1 MKRQAKQGMAA
12 VLSAAVVFSA
22 MGTERL
28 YAAEQDDSVKT
39 IISFEELSEKYASQE
54 LKAGADEDDI
64 RFPSG
69 IWANVTEEIAE
80 DEDGTPSNAERA
92 EERPDAT
99 PSTPS
104 RAEDRREDK
113 KIREKSGR
121 RKIRDIE
128 WELNLMESTEMEFD
142 SEVPGTY
149 VYEPVIPEGYEWD
162 VDLERPQ
169 IRVTVQE
176 KEGTVTDAEGL
187 KAELEAK
194 AYSEITLGEN
204 IDFNEE
210 VELGANH
217 MVIIPEGHT
226 LTVSKKITAGK
237 LLTLT
242 GEGKVLVSGAEAELN
257 GRITVGA
264 NKPESKIRVSI
275 ENDGRT
281 IPNGELIVW
290 NEVSVE
296 TAGGIQL
303 NTGKSLII
311 QENGSLTGTA
321 DGSIELAEGSKV
333 SGAAGIFTDQE
344 ILLEEDGVVTV
355 KAADAA
361 ASSDSL
367 TAGTYV
373 WDEESSSFA
382 KEKQETP
389 ETGITT
395 AEELKE
401 ALVKEESISICLGAD
416 ITLKDTVELSADK
429 TIEVPEGKKLTVTG
443 NIKTGK
449 AKITFTGGGT
459 VLANGGTDCLRG
471 KFYLGESEKANGAHM
486 RLEGEAEAVCDDKII
501 IRKGGKLTSAS
512 SEGIRVPANK
522 TLNIEEDGTLSG
534 EAGGVIRLEKDAKVS
549 GAAGLFTDQGIR
561 LEEDGEVT
569 VKAAGEAVSSDSL
582 TAGTYVWDDET
593 RSFTKEKEAPLPET
607 GLNNG
612 VLILSEQKKGDS
624 AQGWD
629 WDPGENL
636 GMLNLNQRFVGNKQ
650 LVFVGDKPA
659 AIKLNGNIILT
670 PEAGEAAILSS
681 SDLTLRA
688 DNEYSLKAG
697 GQIQADGAVTVIN
710 KTLLEVEAS
719 SEEAAFES
727 KKDIT
732 IKNDGSVTVNN
743 SGSGAALKAGG
754 SIVIK
759 DNVIAYLTAES
770 ANAAVEA
777 GSSVSLGGTPAVT
790 MINQGTG
797 PAVNKAPGL
806 GSYSKEV
813 RVSASLSPEGRPGE
827 EYSPENI
834 GSYRYL
840 KIREWIKIEEDTTP
854 EELDQMIDG
863 ILPDDFDAINDA
875 AAFIHSMSPE
885 EKAAL
890 SQDTIRALDELIQE
904 STGITPVTDIRIAD
918 GVEIQPDKQIQDV
931 KIYGALLAAGLDADD
946 IGREVQLHVTLKEP
960 GEGESAVFECFLTVD
975 GASQQTGERKAEFML
990 PVTLKA
996 ELPPEYFPL
1005 TEDQI
1010 HQTGEGIDRWL
1021 DFEYDGKDNTAQ
1033 FQTDSLSVFS
1043 LVRKGKPMNP
1053 GGGSSGGGGSS
1064 SGGSGGGGGSKAS
1077 SGGPGIRVTEPQGSW
1092 IQDQTGW
1099 WYRYT
1104 DGSYP
1109 KDGWCQLEYAGQ
1121 TRWYCF
1127 DKNGYML
1134 TGWILSGEKW
1144 YYLNEVSDGSKGAML
1159 TDTWVGAYYVNKDGV
1174 WEEGRKKQ

>member
-1 MKRQAKQGMAA
+1 
-12 VLSAAVVFSA
+12 
-22 MGTERL
+22 
-28 YAAEQDDSVKT
+28 
-39 IISFEELSEKYASQE
+39 
-54 LKAGADEDDI
+54 
-64 RFPSG
+64 
-69 IWANVTEEIAE
+69 
-80 DEDGTPSNAERA
+80 
-92 EERPDAT
+92 
-99 PSTPS
+99 
-104 RAEDRREDK
+104 
-113 KIREKSGR
+113 
-121 RKIRDIE
+121 
-128 WELNLMESTEMEFD
+128 
-142 SEVPGTY
+142 
-149 VYEPVIPEGYEWD
+149 
-162 VDLERPQ
+162 
-169 IRVTVQE
+169 
-176 KEGTVTDAEGL
+176 
-187 KAELEAK
+187 
-194 AYSEITLGEN
+194 
-204 IDFNEE
+204 
-210 VELGANH
+210 
-217 MVIIPEGHT
+217 
-226 LTVSKKITAGK
+226 
-237 LLTLT
+237 
-242 GEGKVLVSGAEAELN
+242 
-257 GRITVGA
+257 
-264 NKPESKIRVSI
+264 
-275 ENDGRT
+275 
-281 IPNGELIVW
+281 
-290 NEVSVE
+290 
-296 TAGGIQL
+296 
-303 NTGKSLII
+303 
-311 QENGSLTGTA
+311 
-321 DGSIELAEGSKV
+321 
-333 SGAAGIFTDQE
+333 
-344 ILLEEDGVVTV
+344 
-355 KAADAA
+355 
-361 ASSDSL
+361 
-367 TAGTYV
+367 
-373 WDEESSSFA
+373 
-382 KEKQETP
+382 
-389 ETGITT
+389 
-395 AEELKE
+395 
-401 ALVKEESISICLGAD
+401 
-416 ITLKDTVELSADK
+416 
-429 TIEVPEGKKLTVTG
+429 
-443 NIKTGK
+443 
-449 AKITFTGGGT
+449 
-459 VLANGGTDCLRG
+459 
-471 KFYLGESEKANGAHM
+471 
-486 RLEGEAEAVCDDKII
+486 
-501 IRKGGKLTSAS
+501 
-512 SEGIRVPANK
+512 
-522 TLNIEEDGTLSG
+522 
-534 EAGGVIRLEKDAKVS
+534 
-549 GAAGLFTDQGIR
+549 
-561 LEEDGEVT
+561 
-569 VKAAGEAVSSDSL
+569 
-582 TAGTYVWDDET
+582 
-593 RSFTKEKEAPLPET
+593 
-607 GLNNG
+607 
-612 VLILSEQKKGDS
+612 
-624 AQGWD
+624 
-629 WDPGENL
+629 
-636 GMLNLNQRFVGNKQ
+636 MLNLNQRFVGNKQ

-710 KTLLEVEAS
+710 KTILEVEAS

-904 STGITPVTDIRIAD
+904 STGITPVTDVRIAD